1 VDQGRDMAF
10 LYKANATRG
19 LEWASLFAARAPE
32 LPFRLWP
39 DIGDPAEVR
48 YLAAWMPPE
57 NIAANFH
64 NLELVFSIG
73 AGVDQFDFS
82 QLPPHIPLVRML
94 EPGITEGMVEY
105 VTMAVLALHRDLLP
119 FIAQQR
125 EQIWREI
132 RSTQATKR
140 RVGIMGLGLLGQA
153 ALERL
158 KHFAFPLAGWNRSP
172 RTIEGVSCYAGT
184 QALPE
189 FLAQTDILVCLLP
202 LTDETRGILNTN
214 LFEALPR
221 GAHLVNVG
229 RGGHLVEA
237 DLLDALERGVLSG
250 AVLDVAEQEP
260 LPAGHPFWSH
270 PRILLTPHIASMTT
284 PETAVEFVLDVI
296 ARYRRGETLPGLVD
310 RQRGY

>member
-1 VDQGRDMAF
+1 MTF

-19 LEWASLFAARAPE
+19 REWARLFAARAPD

-57 NIAANFH
+57 NIAATFP
-64 NLELVFSIG
+64 NLELVFSVG
-73 AGVDQFDFS
+73 AGVDQFDFT
-82 QLPPHIPLVRML
+82 QLPPHVPLVRML
-94 EPGITEGMVEY
+94 EPGIAEGMVEY
-105 VTMAVLALHRDLLP
+105 VTMAVLALHRDLLH

-132 RSTQATKR
+132 RITPATRR
-140 RVGIMGLGLLGQA
+140 RVGVMGLGLLGQA
-153 ALERL
+153 VLDRL
-158 KHFAFPLAGWNRSP
+158 KPFGFPLAGWNRSP
-172 RTIEGVSCYAGT
+172 RTIEGVSCYAGA
-184 QALPE
+184 QALPD

-202 LTDETRGILNTN
+202 LTDETRGILNAN
-214 LFEALPR
+214 LFARLPR
-221 GAHLVNVG
+221 GAQLVNVG

-237 DLLDALERGVLSG
+237 DLLEALDRGALSG

-284 PETAVEFVLDVI
+284 PETAVEFVLDII
-296 ARYRRGETLPGLVD
+296 ARHRRGETLPGRVD